1 MKERADQEQIAFV
14 KKGVK
19 EVASYMHRSDASGF
33 CEAGQM
39 RRNRVAYNAYSDDES
54 ERKRTVVNDLDGD
67 EDESEEMNE
76 EEQYLQEIRRER
88 LLGEMA
94 GKEEEEEADAAS
106 SESDKDAFDPEEA
119 REMEAFKER
128 LKQKRELERS
138 RSMRNDFHSRELVSV
153 SLRRCDI

>member
-1 MKERADQEQIAFV
+1 
-14 KKGVK
+14 
-19 EVASYMHRSDASGF
+19 
-33 CEAGQM
+33 M

-94 GKEEEEEADAAS
+94 GKEEEEEEEAAS
-106 SESDKDAFDPEEA
+106 SESDKDAFDPEDA

>member
-1 MKERADQEQIAFV
+1 
-14 KKGVK
+14 
-19 EVASYMHRSDASGF
+19 
-33 CEAGQM
+33 M
-39 RRNRVAYNAYSDDES
+39 RRNRVAYNAFSDDEN

-67 EDESEEMNE
+67 DEESEEMNE

-94 GKEEEEEADAAS
+94 GKEEEEEEEAAS

-128 LKQKRELERS
+128 LKQKGDLERS
-138 RSMRNDFHSRELVSV
+138 RSMRNDFHSRISASV
-153 SLRRCDI
+153 SFRCGDI

>member
-1 MKERADQEQIAFV
+1 
-14 KKGVK
+14 
-19 EVASYMHRSDASGF
+19 
-33 CEAGQM
+33 M
-39 RRNRVAYNAYSDDES
+39 RRNRVAYNAFSDDEG

-94 GKEEEEEADAAS
+94 GKEEEEEEAEAS

-138 RSMRNDFHSRELVSV
+138 RSMRHDFHSGDLASV
-153 SLRRCDI
+153 SLRRCDV